1 MVKDAPPLSPTR
13 AQARVAAA
21 AKAIYLDPPDPQEG
35 GAAVEGIGEV
45 SRVAANKAGDNH
57 FPALAQQPRR
67 GLCLFLEIAQQRA
80 ISKEINLTCSQL
92 H

>member
-35 GAAVEGIGEV
+35 GAAVV

-67 GLCLFLEIAQQRA
+67 GLCLFLG
-80 ISKEINLTCSQL
+80 EINLTCSQL